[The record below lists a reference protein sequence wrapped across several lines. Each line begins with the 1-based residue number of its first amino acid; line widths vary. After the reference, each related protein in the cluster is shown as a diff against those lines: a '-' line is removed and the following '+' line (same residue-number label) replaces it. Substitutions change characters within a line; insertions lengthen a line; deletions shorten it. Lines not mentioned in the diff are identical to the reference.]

1 MIGEALETYAGTD
14 WRSTGLPARVFW
26 PDFLE
31 IATMLGNYGVL
42 HRREAELFGRAGVA
56 PDLDDVSNIAAG
68 LHADYVAA
76 RMTWHADQ
84 VRALYGHA
92 VDAAGAPGPF

>member
-1 MIGEALETYAGTD
+1 L
-14 WRSTGLPARVFW
+14 
-26 PDFLE
+26 LE

-42 HRREAELFGRAGVA
+42 HRREVELFGRADVA
-56 PDLDDVSNIAAG
+56 SDLDDVRDVAAR

-92 VDAAGAPGPF
+92 AVAAGALDRFGSHQERVRRRRAELDS